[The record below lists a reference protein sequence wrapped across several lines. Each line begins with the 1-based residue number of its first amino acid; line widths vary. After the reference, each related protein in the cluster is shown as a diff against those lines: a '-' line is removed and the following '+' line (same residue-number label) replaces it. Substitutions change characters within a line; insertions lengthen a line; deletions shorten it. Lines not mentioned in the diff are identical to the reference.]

1 MTEEKSEQLCLK
13 NKQIDAASSSSV
25 SDGNGSA
32 IPSSSR
38 KTGSALPCNRRT
50 TGPVRRVKDGWTEK
64 EDETLKN
71 AVEVFNGKNW
81 KKIAEFFPDKSE
93 VQCLHRWKKV
103 LNPEL
108 VKGHW
113 TKEEDDKIIEL
124 VSIHGPTKWSLIAQS
139 LPGRIGK
146 QCRERWCNHLSPDI
160 KKDPWTLEEE
170 LALMKAHCTH
180 GNKWAEIAKVLCG
193 RTDNAIKNHWNG
205 SLKKK
210 KDFYLANGRLPP
222 IPKSSMEVAVKDTV
236 KHSITNTIH
245 VYSNKGLDATVASS
259 SKATD
264 ITKLGNSDKNQLE
277 SSGIVGEVGDSSSV
291 PPKKCADS
299 DCVHCNRLFHKGLRC
314 SNLESGSGDNFK
326 INRGPK
332 FVNPGLNANQRIDH
346 CLNYS
351 DRNGDRSTRIF
362 YSKESR
368 TFGSFCHESSRLDN
382 PHPSESLNFN
392 MSSGMQNE
400 YISSPMKSSAGFVT
414 PPHVKGIESCSES
427 IESILRKAAK
437 TFPTPSII
445 RKRRNGGELPA
456 TPRKLANAVNSH
468 VCNEEVRTNDVSCSG
483 VMGLSVSPAS
493 HGHGSNILQNNALN
507 MTPLYRLGSKQ
518 TAVKSLTKQLDS
530 AFYMEKSASVMEK
543 STERVL

>member
-13 NKQIDAASSSSV
+13 NKQTDAASSSSV

-124 VSIHGPTKWSLIAQS
+124 VSIHGPTKWSLISQS

-236 KHSITNTIH
+236 KHSTTNTVH
-245 VYSNKGLDATVASS
+245 VYSNKGFDATVASS
-259 SKATD
+259 SKATG
-264 ITKLGNSDKNQLE
+264 ITKLDNSDKNQLG
-277 SSGIVGEVGDSSSV
+277 SSGIVGEVGDSSRV
-291 PPKKCADS
+291 PPKKSADS

-351 DRNGDRSTRIF
+351 DMNGDRSSRIF

-392 MSSGMQNE
+392 MSSGLQNE

-456 TPRKLANAVNSH
+456 TPRKLANAVNPH

-483 VMGLSVSPAS
+483 VVGLSVSPAS

-507 MTPLYRLGSKQ
+507 MTPPYRLRSKQ
-518 TAVKSLTKQLDS
+518 TAIKSLTKQLDS
-530 AFYMEKSASVMEK
+530 AFYMEKSASDMEK